1 MATVQ
6 VGSPSGPQ
14 KARYKVKTLSG
25 GEISLLHK
33 NEQKFFEEARE
44 KYLSEYTF
52 TQAND
57 LRTLDRLLLLEVQMY
72 RAQWYLAAGM
82 DYDGVDLDVKEEIE
96 LRRTVKDVG
105 AQINEIQ
112 SGLGLTKSQRDKQSH
127 DSVGAYITTLK
138 NAAKLHGIKREKEL
152 GKAIELTKELFAIC
166 GRYARSNEEERRK
179 AGIENADV
187 IVSWV
192 LEYMKPE
199 YDAIDIYFREHHQK
213 FWVRDL

>member
-1 MATVQ
+1 MSQTQ
-6 VGSPSGPQ
+6 VGQ
-14 KARYKVKTLSG
+14 TRDRYKVKTLAG

-33 NEQKFFEEARE
+33 NEKKYFEEARE
-44 KYLSEYTF
+44 KYLSDYTF
-52 TQAND
+52 TAAND

-72 RAQWYLAAGM
+72 RAQWMLAAGM
-82 DYDGVDLDVKEEIE
+82 DYEAIDLDAKEETD

-105 AQINEIQ
+105 NQINEIQ
-112 SGLGLTKSQRDKQSH
+112 SGLGLTKSQRDKQQH

-138 NAAKLHGIKREKEL
+138 TSAKLHGVKREKEL

-179 AGIENADV
+179 AGVENADV

-199 YDAIDIYFREHHQK
+199 YDAIDAYFRANHQR
-213 FWVRDL
+213 FWVRQL